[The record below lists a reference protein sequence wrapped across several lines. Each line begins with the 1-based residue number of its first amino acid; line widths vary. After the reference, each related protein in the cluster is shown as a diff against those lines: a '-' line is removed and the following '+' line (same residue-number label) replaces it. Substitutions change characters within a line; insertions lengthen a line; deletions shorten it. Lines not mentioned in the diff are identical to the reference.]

1 MFLNEFADGLTPHD
15 MSGTAEFA
23 SLLES
28 AADLGI
34 PHDPSVQYR
43 SRHTVLRG
51 MRFHFTE
58 WGDPDAPPVLLL
70 HGGNQSCHSWDL
82 VSLHLSDRYH
92 VYALDQR
99 GHGDTEWSRDLD
111 YSMEAMAA
119 DALAFLEDQELEDPV
134 IFGHSM
140 GGRVTLNVLL
150 EVPDAARAA
159 VLVDVGPELSPE
171 GVKVVG
177 DFVAHNIE
185 FDDLD
190 VFLDNVERY
199 DPFRTREHIA
209 RTVKYNLL
217 RRVDGKYVSKVDHR
231 RIPGS
236 FRNLDARRR
245 DRGSVSRPA
254 RAGRRVAGA
263 ARRRRRALRPG
274 APERADGDGAER
286 RTQRP
291 RRQHARFPRGDH
303 AIPGVPR
310 LTAAQV
316 ATLVDEPGSRRCAE
330 RRVSG
335 RTLRPV
341 QSRPCRA
348 PHARVGARRRR

>member
-28 AADLGI
+28 ATDLGI

-58 WGDPDAPPVLLL
+58 WGDSEAPAVLLL

-99 GHGDTEWSRDLD
+99 GHGDTEWSRDID

-119 DALAFLEDQELEDPV
+119 DVLAFLADQNIENPV

-140 GGRVTLNVLL
+140 GGRVALNTLL

-177 DFVAHNIE
+177 DFVTHNVE

-190 VFLDNVERY
+190 VFLDRVARY
-199 DPFRTREHIA
+199 DAFRTREHVA

-217 RRVDGKYVSKVDHR
+217 QRVDGKYVSKVDHR
-231 RIPGS
+231 RIPGR
-236 FRNLDARRR
+236 FRNLELGDVTKVSCPILLVRGGESQVLLADA
-245 DRGSVSRPA
+245 
-254 RAGRRVAGA
+254 
-263 ARRRRRALRPG
+263 
-274 APERADGDGAER
+274 AER
-286 RTQRP
+286 FIQALPNGRMVTVP
-291 RRQHARFPRGDH
+291 NVGHNVHGGNTPGFLE
-303 AIPGVPR
+303 AISPF
-310 LTAAQV
+310 LAS
-316 ATLVDEPGSRRCAE
+316 L
-330 RRVSG
+330 
-335 RTLRPV
+335 
-341 QSRPCRA
+341 
-348 PHARVGARRRR
+348 